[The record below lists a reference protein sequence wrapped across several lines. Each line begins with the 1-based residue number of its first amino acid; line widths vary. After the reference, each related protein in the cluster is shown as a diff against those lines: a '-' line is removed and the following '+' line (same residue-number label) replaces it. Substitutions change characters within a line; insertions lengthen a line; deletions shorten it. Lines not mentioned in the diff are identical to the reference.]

1 MTTHVLSL
9 FDTTRASVLE
19 VRAPRSVRLLAQ
31 LVVIGLMIV
40 VLLLIFVPWQQNLPG
55 EGRVIAYAP
64 LERQQFI
71 EAPIEGRIQKWHVQ
85 EGDKVEKGQ
94 LIADI
99 SDNDPE
105 IIVRL
110 ERERQAIEARK

>member
-1 MTTHVLSL
+1 MTTHILTS
-9 FDTTRASVLE
+9 FDATRASVLE
-19 VRAPRSVRLLAQ
+19 VRAPRAARVLAR
-31 LVVIGLMIV
+31 LVVVGMMIV

-85 EGDKVEKGQ
+85 EGDRVDKGE

-105 IIVRL
+105 ILARL
-110 ERERQAIEARK
+110 ERERMAIE